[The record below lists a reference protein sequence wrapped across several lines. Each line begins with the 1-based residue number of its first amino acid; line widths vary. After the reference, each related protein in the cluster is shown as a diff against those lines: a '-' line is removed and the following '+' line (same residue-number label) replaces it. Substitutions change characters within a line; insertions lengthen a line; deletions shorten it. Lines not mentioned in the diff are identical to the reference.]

1 MKKLLRVFA
10 LLACVATMGIMS
22 SCTKSNEDL
31 IVGKWE
37 LVTIENDGTIYGREA
52 QDLTDFWRFTADG
65 TWIMYYK
72 EERDQGNYKI
82 NGDKLFLYEDG
93 YYSELHILELSE
105 SKMILNNCIIYVDD
119 EIDRSYE
126 NCIITFKKV

>member
-1 MKKLLRVFA
+1 
-10 LLACVATMGIMS
+10 MGIMS